1 MTMHELF
8 DGSDPDLIERRERV
22 IAAAKEVFDYEFQ
35 PYTAGYLR
43 IERFYTIAHKAGLE
57 RAAEICAE
65 VGQKPSSLWGESG
78 CWTHSAQVCAETVC
92 EEVKK

>member
-65 VGQKPSSLWGESG
+65 ESDNGEVLYCIG
-78 CWTHSAQVCAETVC
+78 EIRKEA
-92 EEVKK
+92 KK

>member
-1 MTMHELF
+1 MTTRDEVIKAAREADCAIHDVEEL
-8 DGSDPDLIERRERV
+8 ERLY
-22 IAAAKEVFDYEFQ
+22 ALAF
-35 PYTAGYLR
+35 
-43 IERFYTIAHKAGLE
+43 KAGME
-57 RAAEICAE
+57 RAAGICSE

>member
-43 IERFYTIAHKAGLE
+43 IERFYAIAYKAGME
-57 RAAEICAE
+57 RAAEICDGI
-65 VGQKPSSLWGESG
+65 GQQYHDAVSVK
-78 CWTHSAQVCAETVC
+78 CAKAIR
-92 EEVKK
+92 EEAKK

>member
-43 IERFYTIAHKAGLE
+43 IERFYTIAHKAGME
-57 RAAEICAE
+57 RAAEIAA
-65 VGQKPSSLWGESG
+65 
-78 CWTHSAQVCAETVC
+78 TTVC
-92 EEVKK
+92 DKHIPTGVSIYGSRAARAIREEAKK